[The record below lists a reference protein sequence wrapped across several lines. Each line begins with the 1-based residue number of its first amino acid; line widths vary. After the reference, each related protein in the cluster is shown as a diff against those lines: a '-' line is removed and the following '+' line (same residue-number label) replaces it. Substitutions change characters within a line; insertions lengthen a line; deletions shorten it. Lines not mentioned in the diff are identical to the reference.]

1 MRMRKT
7 LMFVVSMLLLT
18 GSLFAQNRVITGKV
32 TDDKGGPI
40 PNASVMIK
48 GSNTG
53 ATTNSDGAF
62 SITVPAS
69 AKVLVISSI
78 GLSSA
83 EVSIGNKTIIDVSLK
98 SLDKELQ
105 EVVVVGYGTQK
116 KSSVTANITTVKG
129 SAIADKP
136 APSFDASLGGR
147 AAGVQITVPN
157 GVVNNPP
164 VFRIRGTNS
173 INLSS
178 YPLIVIDGIPTFTDN
193 VSSGLAASNP
203 LASVNPADIES
214 MDILKDAA
222 ATAIYGSR
230 GANGVVLITTKKGKR
245 GKAKVTY
252 DGWGAWTKPTRL
264 WDMLNAKEY
273 MEVKNEG
280 LANSNPAQTPGFL
293 PTQGP
298 DGKDIDT
305 DWYDYAYRNTFSH
318 NHNVAISGGSDATTF
333 YFSAGYTDQQGII
346 LKNSFN
352 RKNIR
357 FNVDHRVNK
366 ILSAGMNANYS
377 NELNKAA
384 ANSGSLPGAAFASAG
399 LARLALALPPNISPY
414 NNDGTYNVTGS
425 TIGKMNNREAIS
437 FWNPVPIIDNNYSNA
452 ENDHIQGNVYVQL
465 KPIPDVTL
473 RTNYGIDYLNVD
485 NRGFNTPIIG
495 DGFPTGSTFGLLN
508 KMKRW
513 VWTTTAQFD
522 HTFFDKHTLSLLV
535 GTEQQRTTSESYGI
549 NRTQLS
555 DPFYTNLQGGWQ
567 AQTATGMGIG
577 ENYLWSGF
585 SRLNYDYDRKY
596 FLSGSF
602 RRDGYS
608 AFADGLEYGNF
619 YSVSAGWDLAQE
631 KFFANSSISRVL
643 NSFKL
648 RGSYGTAGNISGIDN
663 FGSYSFYGAG
673 TYNGTATLNFT
684 QAGNPALTWETS
696 KKTDVGFTFGLFN
709 DKITGEFAY
718 YKNDID
724 GLLLRVSQA
733 PSTGMPNNPLMNIGA
748 MYNKGIELTL
758 NASPITNKD
767 FRWTTSFN
775 ISTNKNEVTK
785 LAPGVPFITNATG
798 LETVN
803 ITMPGYSL
811 GYIYVVP
818 TAGVDPQTGR
828 RIFINNAGEKLLY
841 NHAGPTG
848 AKYTYLKDGT
858 TAPAIDAGKDQKP
871 LYNAIPKIYGG
882 FDNTFSYKNFDL
894 NVLITYQAGFYV
906 YNGTQATIRDQRF
919 WNSEKAVLNRWKKPG
934 DVTDI
939 PRLVFGD
946 NVSNGSA
953 NPISDNV
960 QKGDFIKL
968 RNIALGYTIDP
979 KIVQRLGISNARFYV
994 SGQNLAVIT
1003 KYKGPDPEVA
1013 TNGNS
1018 NASQGVDRN
1027 AVGNAAI
1034 LTVGLTVGF

>member
-1 MRMRKT
+1 MSMRKT

-32 TDDKGGPI
+32 TDEKGGPI

-53 ATTNSDGAF
+53 ATTNSEGAF

-83 EVSIGNKTIIDVSLK
+83 EINIGNKTTIDVSLK

-147 AAGVQITVPN
+147 AAGVQITIPN

-173 INLSS
+173 INLST
-178 YPLIVIDGIPTFTDN
+178 YPLIVVDGVPTFTGD
-193 VSSGLAASNP
+193 VSGTLAASNA
-203 LASVNPADIES
+203 LASINPADIES

-245 GKAKVTY
+245 GKAKVVY
-252 DGWGAWTKPTRL
+252 DGWAGWTKATRL
-264 WDMLNAKEY
+264 WDMMNADQY
-273 MEVKNEG
+273 MEIKNEG
-280 LANSNPAQTPGFL
+280 LANLPVPAAPRYL
-293 PTQGP
+293 PTPGP
-298 DGKDIDT
+298 DGKDINT
-305 DWYDYAYRNTFSH
+305 NWYDYAYRTGFSH
-318 NHNVAISGGSDATTF
+318 SHNVSISGGSDATTF
-333 YFSAGYTDQQGII
+333 YFSAGLTDQQGMI

-399 LARLALALPPNISPY
+399 LARLALTLPPNVSPY
-414 NNDGTYNVTGS
+414 KNDGTYNTNGNAIGAMNNKE
-425 TIGKMNNREAIS
+425 TIG

-485 NRGFNTPIIG
+485 NRGYNIPLIG
-495 DGFPTGSTFGLLN
+495 DGFPTGSVFGNLQKN
-508 KMKRW
+508 KRW
-513 VWTTTAQFD
+513 VWTTTAQYD
-522 HTFFDKHTLSLLV
+522 HTFFDKHTISLLA
-535 GTEQQRTTSESYGI
+535 GTEQQRTTNEGYGLS
-549 NRTQLS
+549 RSQLS
-555 DPFYTNLQGGWQ
+555 DPFYNNIQGGWLVNNTSGL
-567 AQTATGMGIG
+567 ALG

-619 YSVSAGWDLAQE
+619 YSVSAGWDIAQE
-631 KFFANSSISRVL
+631 KFFANSPLSRVV
-643 NSFKL
+643 NAFRL
-648 RGSYGTAGNISGIDN
+648 RGSYGTSDNISGIGN
-663 FGSYSFYGAG
+663 FASNSFYSAG
-673 TYNGTATLNFT
+673 TYNGMATLAFS
-684 QAGNPALTWETS
+684 QAGNPNLTWETS
-696 KKTDVGFTFGLFN
+696 KKTDIGFTFGLFN
-709 DKITGEFAY
+709 DLITGEVAY
-718 YKNDID
+718 YKNDVD
-724 GLLLRVSQA
+724 GLLLNVPMA
-733 PSTGMPNNPLMNIGA
+733 PSTGMPNNPLTNIGA
-748 MYNKGIELTL
+748 MYNKGLEVTL
-758 NASPITNKD
+758 NATPIANKD

-775 ISTNKNEVTK
+775 YTYNENKVTA
-785 LAPGVPFITNATG
+785 LAPGVPFIVSVTG

-803 ITMPGYSL
+803 ITLPNYPISYL
-811 GYIYVVP
+811 YVIP
-818 TAGVDPQTGR
+818 TAGVNPATGQ
-828 RIFINNAGEKLLY
+828 RIFVNAKGEKIQY
-841 NHAGPTG
+841 NHGAAAGSR
-848 AKYTYLKDGT
+848 YTYLDGT
-858 TAPAIDAGKDQKP
+858 IAPAIDAGKDQVP
-871 LYNAIPKIYGG
+871 MYNSIPRFYGG
-882 FDNTFSYKNFDL
+882 FDNNFSYKNFDL
-894 NVLITYQAGFYV
+894 NVLITYQGGFYV
-906 YNGTQATIRDQRF
+906 YNGTQASIRDQRF
-919 WNSEKAVLNRWKKPG
+919 WNSETAVLRRWKKAG
-934 DVTDI
+934 DITDI
-939 PRLVFGD
+939 PRVVYGD

-953 NPISDNV
+953 NPISENV
-960 QKGDFIKL
+960 QKGDFVKL
-968 RNIALGYTIDP
+968 RNVALGYTLP
-979 KIVQRLGISNARFYV
+979 AKLAQKMGIGNARFYV
-994 SGQNLAVIT
+994 SGQNLGILT
-1003 KYKGPDPEVA
+1003 SYKGPDPEVS
-1013 TNGNS
+1013 TNGNG
-1018 NASQGVDRN
+1018 NGNQGVDRN
-1027 AVGNAAI
+1027 SVGNAI
-1034 LTVGLTVGF
+1034 TMTVGLTVGF